1 MTLLE
6 RYIQVATLKA
16 LVLVSAGLTSL
27 FSLLE
32 LVDQLHDVGK
42 GRYRLI
48 DALVYVLLTAPARLL
63 QLMPASMLL
72 ACLFA
77 LGTLATRSE
86 LTVMRASGISPYR
99 IVGWVFKLA
108 GWGVVSLFLMAEFV
122 IPPAQEL
129 AQTERVS
136 RLSSAGAALRSG
148 NSFWAEGDQQY
159 LNVRRFA
166 YGDVPSDIYLY
177 EFGATWELKS
187 FVHADRA
194 DVLPDGTWL
203 LEGVSRKRFSGT
215 RIETDRLASLAWHP
229 FLRPKQASLLILPP
243 ESMQPIELYRY
254 VRELERRHQPAARY
268 AQELW
273 AKIDIPLAMAAMIMI
288 AVPFVF
294 GPLRTQS
301 TGQRMMIGAMIG
313 IVFSLVQQ
321 ITIYLGVLLNL
332 SPALTATLPS
342 FLLMAVALYIFRR
355 AVE

>member
-16 LVLVSAGLTSL
+16 LALVSAGLTSL

-48 DALVYVLLTAPARLL
+48 DALMYVLLTAPARLL
-63 QLMPASMLL
+63 ELMPATALL

-86 LTVMRASGISPYR
+86 LTVMRSSGISPYR

-108 GWGVVSLFLMAEFV
+108 GVAVLLLFLAAEFV

-129 AQTERVS
+129 AQSERAS
-136 RLSSAGAALRSG
+136 RLSSAEALRSTD
-148 NSFWAEGDQQY
+148 SFWAQGEHQY
-159 LNVRRFA
+159 LNVRRFTH
-166 YGDVPSDIYLY
+166 GDVPSDIYLY
-177 EFGATWELKS
+177 EFAPTGELKT
-187 FVHADRA
+187 VVQADRA
-194 DVLPDGTWL
+194 DVRPDGTWL

-215 RIETDRLASLAWHP
+215 GIETDRLATLAWHP
-229 FLRPKQASLLILPP
+229 FLRPRQASLLILPP
-243 ESMQPIELYRY
+243 ESMQPIELYQY
-254 VRELERRHQPAARY
+254 VRELERRHEPPARY

-273 AKIDIPLAMAAMIMI
+273 AKIDIPLAMAAMILI

-294 GPLRTQS
+294 GSLRTRS
-301 TGQRMMIGAMIG
+301 TGQRVLIGAMIG

-321 ITIYLGVLLNL
+321 ITTYLGLLLNL
-332 SPALTATLPS
+332 SPALTATMPS
-342 FLLMAVALYIFRR
+342 FLLMALALYLFRR
-355 AVE
+355 AVA